1 MSDVDSAALHAL
13 LDDTDARD
21 KFAALAQAACRL
33 VFGIAL
39 LLKPARAQ
47 LCRGLMVA
55 CSDARRTFRL
65 ATLFA
70 LRKAIAIRDM
80 DRIGGCLH
88 LVLMNGLFYDF
99 RAWLRQRGLLN
110 ESLYV
115 ADVKSAD
122 FNVGLSN
129 AAILLRGSIQSGS
142 RLTLLALMRLVQF
155 LHDVLHANI
164 YRPRDAPG
172 ACGHFHAPG
181 HPPQWAIPILGQ
193 EWSPARSV
201 EQIIDSVLSVL
212 KEPNPDDPSFKD
224 YAEEDI
230 RAHTENVQL
239 RQRERLAEQQ
249 QSIDTEADTYYRID
263 INTGSSS
270 Q

>member
-1 MSDVDSAALHAL
+1 MVVVESTSSDQVFMSDVDSAALHAL

-129 AAILLRGSIQSGS
+129 AATLLRGSIQSGS

-155 LHDVLHANI
+155 LHDV
-164 YRPRDAPG
+164 
-172 ACGHFHAPG
+172 
-181 HPPQWAIPILGQ
+181 
-193 EWSPARSV
+193 SPALSARR
-201 EQIIDSVLSVL
+201 QIIVGLCGL
-212 KEPNPDDPSFKD
+212 LTNA
-224 YAEEDI
+224 YDI
-230 RAHTENVQL
+230 RL
-239 RQRERLAEQQ
+239 LA
-249 QSIDTEADTYYRID
+249 SKYRSR
-263 INTGSSS
+263 T
-270 Q
+270 